1 MKIIDVPQ
9 TGKLGLTVT
18 FPSRNGLIRRQWV
31 VPANPQTADQL
42 LVRSRLGLQAAAY
55 DGLTEAQQ
63 DAWIAA
69 GALEQ
74 TKPSLGQSGPMTGLQ
89 LFIRQNANL
98 TLVGEPAVT
107 TPNPKPTFDA
117 NVAAS
122 LELLN
127 PAGVPSIKL
136 VCSGSSDAFNLVWA
150 AAPQNS
156 GTRRPMNLNY
166 LGELPEVV
174 AGKSDITTLYT
185 AKFGAPVAGQR
196 IFVSSRQMKDGWQ
209 DVPKAFSG
217 VVPASS

>member
-1 MKIIDVPQ
+1 MHLSQVTPAGS
-9 TGKLGLTVT
+9 TTYNAPKLKNCHFQG
-18 FPSRNGLIRRQWV
+18 RI
-31 VPANPQTADQL
+31 AE
-42 LVRSRLGLQAAAY
+42 VR
-55 DGLTEAQQ
+55 
-63 DAWIAA
+63 
-69 GALEQ
+69 
-74 TKPSLGQSGPMTGLQ
+74 
-89 LFIRQNANL
+89 
-98 TLVGEPAVT
+98 
-107 TPNPKPTFDA
+107 
-117 NVAAS
+117 

-156 GTRRPMNLNY
+156 GTRRAMNLNY